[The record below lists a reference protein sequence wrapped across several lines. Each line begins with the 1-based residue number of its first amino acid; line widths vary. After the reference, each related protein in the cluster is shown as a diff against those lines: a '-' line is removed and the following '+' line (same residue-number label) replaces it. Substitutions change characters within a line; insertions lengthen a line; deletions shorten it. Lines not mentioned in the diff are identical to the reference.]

1 MNMEIEVRAGNENL
15 DLARMGSRAMTAY
28 FRHTPPEKVVQPDMP
43 EMIEIE
49 GLRYVVVHRA
59 GNVLAVFRVQNTGQ
73 LRRMRRPPKPLLAHY
88 KQRQDQQQE
97 GQADE

>member
-1 MNMEIEVRAGNENL
+1 MTEGLKITTDPEGSEEARLGVRA
-15 DLARMGSRAMTAY
+15 LAAY
-28 FRHTPPEKVVQPDMP
+28 YRSAGTEQIEQPDQP
-43 EMIEIE
+43 EYVRYE
-49 GLRYVVVHRA
+49 GLRYVALHR
-59 GNVLAVFRVQNTGQ
+59 GGKVLAVFRVQNTGQ